1 VKKINTSFKQFW
13 STETC
18 LTTILTFLVLS
29 IFIFYPLSHMYLF
42 RFANSVLFSLILVSG
57 VVMVL
62 KQRFLAAVLSAFI
75 VTAIILNFA
84 KLSSE
89 NTVLLVFDALAS
101 FLCCGLLT
109 VIILVLVFKEG
120 RITGRHIQG
129 AIAVYLLLGLMWAFL
144 YHILSLT
151 LPGAF
156 LEAGAITQ
164 DTTGG
169 MRRDLTYFS
178 FVTLTTVGYG
188 DIIAVHPLARMLVIL
203 EALVGQL
210 FPAILLAWLVSM
222 QIVHSKDKKQHN

>member
-1 VKKINTSFKQFW
+1 MKKFNTSLERFW
-13 STETC
+13 STDTC
-18 LTTILTFLVLS
+18 LTSILIFLVLS
-29 IFIFYPLSHMYLF
+29 IFIFYPLSHIYVF
-42 RFANSVLFSLILVSG
+42 RITNSVLFSLILVSG
-57 VVMVL
+57 AAMVL
-62 KQRFLAAVLSAFI
+62 KQRFLATVLSAFI
-75 VTAIILNFA
+75 GTAIILNFA

-101 FLCCGLLT
+101 FVCCGLLT

-144 YHILSLT
+144 YQILSLA

-156 LEAGAITQ
+156 LESGAIPQ
-164 DTTGG
+164 DTTGE
-169 MRRDLTYFS
+169 MRKDLTYFS

-188 DIIAVHPLARMLVIL
+188 DIIPVHPLARMLVML
-203 EALVGQL
+203 EALIGQL

-222 QIVHSKDKKQHN
+222 QIYHRHN

>member
-1 VKKINTSFKQFW
+1 
-13 STETC
+13 
-18 LTTILTFLVLS
+18 
-29 IFIFYPLSHMYLF
+29 
-42 RFANSVLFSLILVSG
+42 
-57 VVMVL
+57 MVL